1 MFFCYL
7 RLLFRNLG
15 YLLVISLISLQ
26 VYPSNA
32 QEGRQAGDPIVIEI
46 VQLDHADADQLASA
60 LAPLFPN
67 EVQLIPYSRTNT
79 LIIKGRISLVKK
91 LVRIIKGSSYPNQ

>member
-1 MFFCYL
+1 MFLCYL
-7 RLLFRNLG
+7 RILFRKLG
-15 YLLVISLISLQ
+15 YLLLISLISFQ
-26 VYPSNA
+26 ADSTNA

-46 VQLDHADADQLASA
+46 VQLDHADAEQLASA

-67 EVQLIPYSRTNT
+67 EVQVIPYSRTNT

-91 LVRIIKGSSYPNQ
+91 LVRIIKGSAYPNQ